1 MINQFLAKVAKTW
14 VKTDSRTRRAL
25 IGPQRVAIGKVTFKS
40 KKSFKKP
47 STKVAM
53 TANVPNGRWVVCGK
67 SVNERQ
73 NGVKAGDSGSR
84 PSWTR

>member
-1 MINQFLAKVAKTW
+1 MLAMSNQFLAKVAKTW

-40 KKSFKKP
+40 KKSFRKP

-53 TANVPNGRWVVCGK
+53 TANGPTAGELC
-67 SVNERQ
+67 
-73 NGVKAGDSGSR
+73 VKNQLMRDKME
-84 PSWTR
+84 